1 MEHYLSIREE
11 AYEEI
16 QEAYDWYEEQRQGL
30 GEEFLVAVEGCLK
43 RIAKKPESFQ
53 RKYKDF
59 RSALVTRFPFAI
71 FFEISNNHIIVYSV
85 FHTSREPLSWKK

>member
-1 MEHYLSIREE
+1 MERHLLIREE
-11 AYEEI
+11 AHQEI
-16 QEAYDWYEEQRQGL
+16 LESYNWYEEQLPGL
-30 GEEFLVAVEGCLK
+30 GEEFLLAVEGCLK
-43 RIAKKPESFQ
+43 RIAKKPETFQ

-71 FFEISNNHIIVYSV
+71 FFEISKNHIIVYSV